1 MTRILVKKS
10 MTLQVLKLRYLKKEE
25 SFSVL

>member
-10 MTLQVLKLRYLKKEE
+10 KTLQVPKLRYLKKEE

>member
-1 MTRILVKKS
+1 MTRISVKKS